1 MQEQELLIFPTV
13 QRREEAVSRQMRQ
26 GAGDSAGLLDSMLTF
41 GQFETRLRR
50 ELLGPLRIA
59 NEFESALALTRAL
72 GGLRSAGSLLERAG
86 EYPGFIEAALNLF
99 GELGAGLVSPAQF
112 EGVSGYAPEKE
123 RALAAL
129 YKSWT
134 RELKRRSLWDEGS
147 VRRALVEAVDG
158 DVRTRSAMLARFSA
172 IRTVD
177 IYQFTPYRFELFRR
191 LARVMPVTLVMPAP
205 DNRQRA
211 FGFINYNLAKFEA
224 LGASA
229 EGEGRLSVEFGEP
242 PQGPLAPF
250 LNRLFTLT
258 LEPEP
263 EAARPPVEVVACPS
277 RYREVE
283 EACADI
289 HHRRKAEGRQWRD
302 FALVFRDMRQYS
314 VIVEDV
320 FTRYRVPYFLKQGET
335 LDRSPLGRAALSVF
349 TAIETGYA
357 REEVE
362 AITGSSYFGRFA
374 EVDRHEAARLYREAG
389 IIEGAPE
396 EWGRRLRA
404 RVTALDGDGARRVE
418 EIERLTVELLERL
431 DRLTRQT
438 GAAAFFRALAS
449 LYTWLS
455 LDPYS
460 ALDGPRSGMI
470 RFRDHHAH
478 AALTEIMAEALAA
491 AQGPGGEAG
500 GGWRAL
506 SRLFID
512 KARRHALP
520 TPGARDMN
528 RVLILNAHD
537 SVGLSAARVYLLGLH
552 EGEFPRRDPSRS
564 LLTEE
569 ERQEFNR
576 RFLDSIPRIDPALK
590 LGRRVFDKASDKWRE
605 ESLLF
610 YQAAHA
616 AREGLSLLYSLREL
630 NGNPLTRSIFAGDAL
645 EALAPG
651 GAERTG
657 EEGYIRL
664 APSLAMQKDPAQ
676 LVDEGERHARL
687 LRDLFD
693 PASGAK
699 EMESRLAAATRG
711 PRGWSRFVRLARAA
725 AMERARDRF
734 FAEPS
739 PAARRAIATR
749 FDGMATSAKDEL
761 ARALVIYRQGRYPP
775 TALEKYGA
783 CPFRFFAGT
792 ALGLTAPEEPE
803 LEQGA
808 RGAGTMLH
816 LALERFYADR
826 IQRGALPLRDTDEE
840 RAALLAAARRVFAEF
855 MDRGELGDPLV
866 WEARR
871 AGVEAALT
879 RWLRHEARDQL
890 ATGYLPVA
898 VETRFDF
905 PWKNGVAEPFR
916 LALPCEG
923 ERYLT
928 GAADRIDVNP
938 ATLTVRVVDYKSGA
952 NGAKYRA
959 MVKRENMG
967 VTSFQAPVYML
978 LARRWIAQTGR
989 LARVEHVTAAYRL
1002 LAAPEE
1008 GTPYVAVG
1016 GGARDAPVDDGVF
1029 LASGPGA
1036 EEREG
1041 TFERLA
1047 RGVIMDAEEGIFPV
1061 IPRSCEYCDFP
1072 SLCRYIAAP
1081 RTAEEE

>member
-1 MQEQELLIFPTV
+1 MPIQELLVFPTV
-13 QRREEAVSRQMRQ
+13 QRREEAISRQMRQ
-26 GAGDSAGLLDSMLTF
+26 GAGDTAGLLDSMVTF

-50 ELLGPLRIA
+50 ELLGPVRLA
-59 NEFESALALTRAL
+59 NDFESALALSRAL
-72 GGLRSAGSLLERAG
+72 GGLRGAGSLLERAG

-99 GELGAGLVSPAQF
+99 GELGAGLVSPPQF
-112 EGVSGYAPEKE
+112 EAVTGYAPEKE

-129 YKSWT
+129 YKSWK
-134 RELKRRSLWDEGS
+134 RELERRGLRAEGW
-147 VRRALVEAVDG
+147 VRRALIEAVDK
-158 DVRTRSAMLARFSA
+158 DVRSRCATLERFSA

-205 DNRQRA
+205 DNRRRA
-211 FGFINYNLAKFEA
+211 FGFVNYNLAKFEA

-229 EGEGRLSVEFGEP
+229 EGEGQLAVEFADP
-242 PQGPLAPF
+242 PKGPMAPF
-250 LNRLFTLT
+250 LDRLFTLT

-263 EAARPPVEVVACPS
+263 VAVRHPVEVVACPS

-289 HHRRKAEGRQWRD
+289 HHRRKAGNRQWRD
-302 FALVFRDMRQYS
+302 FALVFRDVRQYS

-320 FTRYRVPYFLKQGET
+320 FTRYGVPYFLKQGES
-335 LDRSPLGRAALSVF
+335 LDRAPLGRAALSVF
-349 TAIETGYA
+349 AVIESGYA

-374 EVDRHEAARLYREAG
+374 GIDRHEAARLYREAG
-389 IIEGAPE
+389 IIEGAPA

-404 RVTALDGDGARRVE
+404 RVMGLAGEEARRAG

-431 DRLTRQT
+431 ERLTRQT
-438 GAAAFFRALAS
+438 GAAAFFRSLAS

-455 LDPYS
+455 LEPYS
-460 ALDGPRSGMI
+460 ALEGPRAELI
-470 RFRDHHAH
+470 RFRDYHAH
-478 AALTEIMAEALAA
+478 AALVEIMAGALAA
-491 AQGPGGEAG
+491 AQGHGGDAG
-500 GGWRAL
+500 GGCRAL
-506 SRLFID
+506 SRLFIA
-512 KARRHALP
+512 KARAHALP

-537 SVGLSAARVYLLGLH
+537 CVGLSAARVYLLGLH

-576 RFLDSIPRIDPALK
+576 RRLDRLPMLDPALRA
-590 LGRRVFDKASDKWRE
+590 GWRVFDRAPDKWGE

-616 AREGLSLLYSLREL
+616 AREGLSLFYSAREL

-645 EALAPG
+645 EALLPG
-651 GAERTG
+651 AAERA
-657 EEGYIRL
+657 EALGYLRL
-664 APSLAMQKDPAQ
+664 APSLAMQQDPAR
-676 LVDEGERHARL
+676 LIDEGERHARL

-693 PASGAK
+693 PACVPAD
-699 EMESRLAAATRG
+699 MEARLAAATRG
-711 PRGWSRFVRLARAA
+711 PRGWNQFARLVRVAA
-725 AMERARDRF
+725 VERARDRF

-739 PAARRAIATR
+739 PAARRAMATR
-749 FDGMATSAKDEL
+749 FDGMATGAKDEL

-783 CPFRFFAGT
+783 CPFRFFAET
-792 ALGLTAPEEPE
+792 ALGLAVPEEPE

-808 RGAGTMLH
+808 RDAGTMLH

-826 IQRGALPLRDTDEE
+826 IARGALPLKDTDEE
-840 RAALLAAARRVFAEF
+840 RAALLAAARRTFAEF
-855 MDRGELGDPLV
+855 LDRGKLGDPLV

-871 AGVEAALT
+871 AGVEAMLT
-879 RWLRHEARDQL
+879 RWLRHEAADQR
-890 ATGYLPVA
+890 ATGYVPVA

-905 PWKNGVAEPFR
+905 PWKKGVAEPYR
-916 LALPCEG
+916 LAMPCEG
-923 ERYLT
+923 DRYLT
-928 GAADRIDVNP
+928 GAADRIDINYST
-938 ATLTVRVVDYKSGA
+938 AAVRVVDYKSGA
-952 NGAKYRA
+952 NAAKYGKL
-959 MVKRENMG
+959 VKRENMG
-967 VTSFQAPVYML
+967 VTSFQPPVYML
-978 LARRWIAQTGR
+978 LARNWIAQTGR
-989 LARVEHVTAAYRL
+989 LARVAHVTAAYRL
-1002 LAAPEE
+1002 LAAPED
-1008 GTPYVAVG
+1008 GKPYAAVG
-1016 GGARDAPVDDGVF
+1016 EGRGALPVDDGVF

-1041 TFERLA
+1041 TFESLA
-1047 RGVIMDAEEGIFPV
+1047 RGVILEAEEGIFPV
-1061 IPRSCEYCDFP
+1061 VPQSCEYCDFP